1 MRNYILDKNK
11 QPIACDVKTY
21 FEWHHELP
29 SENKTGLGYTV
40 VREQVGE
47 AYVSTVFLGSDHRFD
62 EDKPVLWETMVF
74 WPNEAEQFERYTSEA
89 DAIVG
94 HKRII
99 GQLRSKQ
106 PRKDT
111 Q

>member
-1 MRNYILDKNK
+1 MRNYILDKDK
-11 QPIACDVKTY
+11 QPIACDVTTY
-21 FEWHHELP
+21 FEWHDQLP

-40 VREQVGE
+40 IREQVGE

-74 WPNEAEQFERYTSEA
+74 WPNEAEELERYTSEA

-94 HKRII
+94 HKRIV

-106 PRKDT
+106 SRKDT